1 MILFDLDGTLLDD
14 AAAVRAG
21 VAVFLEAFRSDF
33 TEDLETFHRRWVSVS
48 EKHFQSM
55 NWMKKTSFWG
65 QRRSR
70 MREIFGRDLSDEE
83 ADERFKVYLKV
94 YETSWRLYPD
104 TLPCFEALAG
114 KRIGLITNGDG
125 TQQRLKLARLGLEDR
140 FSVVVISR
148 EVDCAKPEPTIFQLA
163 AKLGG
168 VRVEDCVYVGDRLDA
183 DALGS
188 QGAGMRGIWLKRD
201 GKPTAEPVS
210 VEVIASLEALPALIA
225 AR

>member
-1 MILFDLDGTLLDD
+1 MIFFDLDGTLLDD
-14 AAAVRAG
+14 AAAVRVG

-33 TEDLETFHRRWVSVS
+33 TEDLESFHRRWVSVS

-70 MREIFGRDLSDEE
+70 MREIFGLDLSDEE

-104 TLPCFEALAG
+104 TLPCFEALAD

-148 EVDCAKPEPTIFQLA
+148 EVDCAKPEPAIFQLA

-168 VRVEDCVYVGDRLDA
+168 MRVEDCVYVGDRLDA

-188 QGAGMRGIWLKRD
+188 QGAGMRAVWLERTRNVAEAPQGITMI
-201 GKPTAEPVS
+201 G
-210 VEVIASLEALPALIA
+210 SLQELPALVA
-225 AR
+225 AK